1 MRSPTYFYTRAMR
14 DFSLALQD
22 KIDTIVQNW
31 IEAVRSDDQIETA
44 KQLTYN
50 GVRDSVPLVL
60 QAIATML
67 SQSQDSD
74 IHTLVQKS
82 LEHGTLRAQQGY
94 DAEEIAREYRLLR
107 WVIFSALEPELLK
120 ASAAEVSR
128 AYRLI
133 DTALDEVI
141 AKCFQTYTQE
151 RLQELE
157 YLQNQLQL
165 TNQEL
170 TRLVRANQENLS
182 HLAHELKTPL
192 TSIIGYSDLF
202 LRQQQKQP
210 EIIDYVPNIGHIDK
224 VLSNG
229 RQLLR
234 LINDTL
240 EISRYEAGQIK
251 LQLTAICLRDVVAAV
266 VEIIEPLAKAK
277 GLEIAVECDISDD
290 RVVTD
295 CLRLQQI
302 ITNLA
307 SNAIRYTEAG
317 TVTIK
322 TEMLPDKYWTLTVSD
337 TGIGIAPQD
346 CDRIFKP
353 YFRADNHR
361 GSYIPDS
368 TGLGLAIV
376 ERLVNLLQGKIEL
389 VSQIGVGSS
398 FTVTFPLELDRL

>member
-1 MRSPTYFYTRAMR
+1 MR

-22 KIDTIVQNW
+22 RIDIIIQNW
-31 IEAVRSDDQIETA
+31 IEAVRSDDQLETA
-44 KQLTYN
+44 KELTYN
-50 GVRDSVPLVL
+50 GVRDSVPMVL
-60 QAIATML
+60 QAIVTML
-67 SQSQDSD
+67 SQSQESD
-74 IHTLVQKS
+74 IRTLVEKS
-82 LEHGTLRAQQGY
+82 LEHGTLRAKQGY

-107 WVIFSALEPELLK
+107 WVIFEALEPELFK
-120 ASAAEVSR
+120 ASAREVSR

-141 AKCFQTYTQE
+141 AKCFQTFTQE
-151 RLQELE
+151 RFQELKD
-157 YLQNQLQL
+157 LQNQLQL

-202 LRQQQKQP
+202 LRQQQNYS
-210 EIIDYVPNIGHIDK
+210 EIKGSVPNIGHIDR
-224 VLSNG
+224 VLNSG
-229 RQLLR
+229 RLLLR

-251 LQLTAICLRDVVAAV
+251 LQLAAISLPDVLTTV

-277 GLEIAVECDISDD
+277 GVEIAVECHLSDD
-290 RVVTD
+290 LVVTD

-302 ITNLA
+302 ITNLV
-307 SNAIRYTEAG
+307 SNAIRYTTAG

-322 TEMLPDKYWTLTVSD
+322 SELLPDKYWTVTVSD
-337 TGIGIAPQD
+337 TGIGIAPED
-346 CDRIFKP
+346 CDRIFQP
-353 YFRADNHR
+353 YFRADNSLSS
-361 GSYIPDS
+361 GIPDS

-376 ERLVNLLQGKIEL
+376 ARLVKLLQGKIEL
-389 VSQIGVGSS
+389 VSQVGVGSC
-398 FTVTFPLELDRL
+398 FTVIFPLELDGV

>member
-1 MRSPTYFYTRAMR
+1 MR

-22 KIDTIVQNW
+22 RIDIIIQNW
-31 IEAVRSDDQIETA
+31 IEAVRSDDQLETA
-44 KQLTYN
+44 KELTYN
-50 GVRDSVPLVL
+50 GVRDSVPMVL
-60 QAIATML
+60 HAIVTML
-67 SQSQDSD
+67 SQSQESD
-74 IHTLVQKS
+74 IRTLVEKS
-82 LEHGTLRAQQGY
+82 LEHGTLRAKQGY

-107 WVIFSALEPELLK
+107 WVIFEALEPELLK
-120 ASAAEVSR
+120 ASATEISR

-141 AKCFQTYTQE
+141 AKCFQTFTQE
-151 RLQELE
+151 RFQELKD
-157 YLQNQLQL
+157 LQNQLQL

-202 LRQQQKQP
+202 LRQQQNYS
-210 EIIDYVPNIGHIDK
+210 EIKGSVPNIGHIDR
-224 VLSNG
+224 VLTSG
-229 RQLLR
+229 RLLLR

-251 LQLTAICLRDVVAAV
+251 LQLAAIRLPDVLATV
-266 VEIIEPLAKAK
+266 VEIIEPLATAK
-277 GLEIAVECDISDD
+277 GLEIAVECHLSDE

-302 ITNLA
+302 ITNLT
-307 SNAIRYTEAG
+307 SNAIRYTTAG

-322 TEMLPDKYWTLTVSD
+322 SELLPDKYWTVTVSD
-337 TGIGIAPQD
+337 TGIGIAPED
-346 CDRIFKP
+346 CDRIFQP
-353 YFRADNHR
+353 YFRADNSLSS
-361 GSYIPDS
+361 GIPDS

-376 ERLVNLLQGKIEL
+376 ARLVNLLQGKIEV
-389 VSQIGVGSS
+389 VSQVGVGSS
-398 FTVTFPLELDRL
+398 FTVIFPLEVDGF

>member
-1 MRSPTYFYTRAMR
+1 MR

-22 KIDTIVQNW
+22 RIDIIIQNW
-31 IEAVRSDDQIETA
+31 IEAVRSDDQLETA
-44 KQLTYN
+44 KELTYN

-60 QAIATML
+60 QAIVTML
-67 SQSQDSD
+67 SQSQESD
-74 IHTLVQKS
+74 IRTLVEKS
-82 LEHGTLRAQQGY
+82 LEHGTLRAKQGY

-107 WVIFSALEPELLK
+107 WVTFEALEPELLK

-141 AKCFQTYTQE
+141 AKCFQTFTQE
-151 RLQELE
+151 RFQELKD
-157 YLQNQLQL
+157 LQNQLQL

-202 LRQQQKQP
+202 LRQQQNYS
-210 EIIDYVPNIGHIDK
+210 EIKGSVPNIGHIDR
-224 VLSNG
+224 VLNSG
-229 RQLLR
+229 RLLLR

-240 EISRYEAGQIK
+240 EISRYGAGQIK
-251 LQLTAICLRDVVAAV
+251 LQLAPIRLPDVLATV

-277 GLEIAVECDISDD
+277 GLEIAVECHLSDD
-290 RVVTD
+290 QVVTD

-302 ITNLA
+302 ITNLT
-307 SNAIRYTEAG
+307 SNAIRYTTAG

-322 TEMLPDKYWTLTVSD
+322 SELLPDKYWTVTVSD
-337 TGIGIAPQD
+337 TGIGIAPED
-346 CDRIFKP
+346 CERIFQP
-353 YFRADNHR
+353 YFRADNSLSS
-361 GSYIPDS
+361 GIPDS

-376 ERLVNLLQGKIEL
+376 ARLVNLLQGKIEL
-389 VSQIGVGSS
+389 VSQVGVGSS
-398 FTVTFPLELDRL
+398 FTVIFPLELDGV